1 MVAIIIILLV
11 LLALAMIW
19 LGVDI
24 QMVESELYVWVKVM
38 LFKVQVYPR
47 TTKSSAKTQ
56 NKDEESAKTNKKP
69 KKTKSRMDYKGLVRL
84 ILKAA
89 GRLRRKIGVTKL
101 IFNYTAGGID
111 PADTALQYGRVSA
124 AVYGMLPEVCRIFN
138 VRRKDIS
145 VNVDFDITKPKIELE
160 VSVGLFAWQLVYVG
174 ANTLID
180 FMKLQKNSN

>member
-1 MVAIIIILLV
+1 MVAVIIILLV
-11 LLALAMIW
+11 LFALAMIW

-38 LFKVQVYPR
+38 FLRVQAYPR
-47 TTKSSAKTQ
+47 PKKSSAKAQ
-56 NKDEESAKTNKKP
+56 NKDEKSAKTNKKP
-69 KKTKSRMDYKGLVRL
+69 KKSKSKMDYKGLVRL

-89 GRLRRKIGVTKL
+89 GRLRRKIGVKKL

-111 PADTALQYGRVSA
+111 PADTALQYGRVSG

-138 VRRKDIS
+138 VKHKDVS
-145 VNVDFDITKPKIELE
+145 VNIDFDITKPKIEFE
-160 VSVGLFAWQLVYVG
+160 VSVGLYAWQLLHLGV
-174 ANTLID
+174 NTLID